1 MKLEWTPRARAE
13 RSNAIDHIAQNSLTA
28 ALSQLDR
35 IEQQTDML
43 IQHPE
48 IGRAGR
54 KQGTRE
60 LVISRT
66 PFIIIYRI
74 KNERIEI
81 MRLLHGAQQWPQDML
96 ET

>member
-1 MKLEWTPRARAE
+1 MNLAWTPRARVE
-13 RSNAIDHIAQNSLTA
+13 RSDAIDYIAQDNPSA

-43 IQHPE
+43 IGHSE

-66 PFIIIYRI
+66 LFIVVYRI
-74 KNERIEI
+74 KGERIEV
-81 MRLLHGAQQWPQDML
+81 MRLLRGSQQWPPSKR
-96 ET
+96 

>member
-13 RSNAIDHIAQNSLTA
+13 RTDDIDYIAQDNPSA

-35 IEQQTDML
+35 IEYQTDML

-60 LVISRT
+60 LVISHT
-66 PFIIIYRI
+66 PFIVIYRI
-74 KNERIEI
+74 KGECIEV
-81 MRLLHGAQQWPQDML
+81 MRLLRGLQQWPTL
-96 ET
+96 KN